1 MFFSCFVKQS
11 YNTSS
16 GAKGGDDE
24 CEECE
29 QKWRGGR
36 KVGYVHLEKRSVTQ
50 TIKTKRHRFIELVGE
65 ENQED
70 EKRNNEEAVTQS
82 GVGWGS
88 SLVGIHVRHPQQ
100 DAREDDGVEDAHQGD
115 AEDDPEGDEG
125 DLPGPGDDAVQLERE
140 EDKLEDVD
148 GAEEFKFKGAIMANG
163 PHTDGNGDHA
173 DENQRDKHKDPHVP
187 EIRKVGMI
195 MWTMLM
201 VTIKMTFF

>member
-29 QKWRGGR
+29 QKWRGGC

-50 TIKTKRHRFIELVGE
+50 KNLTTKRHRFIELVGE

-82 GVGWGS
+82 GVG
-88 SLVGIHVRHPQQ
+88 
-100 DAREDDGVEDAHQGD
+100 
-115 AEDDPEGDEG
+115 
-125 DLPGPGDDAVQLERE
+125 
-140 EDKLEDVD
+140 
-148 GAEEFKFKGAIMANG
+148 
-163 PHTDGNGDHA
+163 
-173 DENQRDKHKDPHVP
+173 
-187 EIRKVGMI
+187 
-195 MWTMLM
+195 
-201 VTIKMTFF
+201 

>member
-1 MFFSCFVKQS
+1 MVFGGRTSTDFLEGNVEDCSKSTGHRAKYTKFMFFSCFVKQS

-82 GVGWGS
+82 GVG
-88 SLVGIHVRHPQQ
+88 
-100 DAREDDGVEDAHQGD
+100 
-115 AEDDPEGDEG
+115 
-125 DLPGPGDDAVQLERE
+125 
-140 EDKLEDVD
+140 
-148 GAEEFKFKGAIMANG
+148 
-163 PHTDGNGDHA
+163 
-173 DENQRDKHKDPHVP
+173 
-187 EIRKVGMI
+187 
-195 MWTMLM
+195 
-201 VTIKMTFF
+201 